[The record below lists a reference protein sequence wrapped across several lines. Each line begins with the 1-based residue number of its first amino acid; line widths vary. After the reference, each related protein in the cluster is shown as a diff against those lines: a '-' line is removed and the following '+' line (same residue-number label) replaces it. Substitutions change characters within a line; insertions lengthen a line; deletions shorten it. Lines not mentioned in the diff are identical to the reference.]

1 MQKESC
7 FEDMAND
14 GRNNISKQSKSHI
27 LEHGQDKD
35 DKHDEI
41 LRAPDKDTS
50 NDKQSEVSEAE
61 FNGSSTVSMLEET

>member
-7 FEDMAND
+7 FEDEANH
-14 GRNNISKQSKSHI
+14 ISKQSKSHI

-41 LRAPDKDTS
+41 LRAPDKDAS

-61 FNGSSTVSMLEET
+61 FNGSIHFLMIKKT